1 MDSVTRF
8 AMAQREV
15 GLTIGEPPATRG
27 YTPSVFAML
36 PRLMERTGAS
46 AKGTVTG
53 FYTVLVE
60 GDDLQEPITDAVR
73 SILDGHIVLSRQLA
87 AENHYPSI
95 DVLESISRLMTELAT
110 PGHKHAAGLLREVLA
125 TYASAR
131 DLVNIGAYAAGSNPA
146 IDFALA
152 MMPRVREYLR
162 QDATEST
169 DYAAAVEVL
178 QRMFVN
184 V

>member
-1 MDSVTRF
+1 MP
-8 AMAQREV
+8 
-15 GLTIGEPPATRG
+15 EPCCINP
-27 YTPSVFAML
+27 
-36 PRLMERTGAS
+36 
-46 AKGTVTG
+46 TVVDT
-53 FYTVLVE
+53 
-60 GDDLQEPITDAVR
+60 AR
-73 SILDGHIVLSRQLA
+73 AILDGHIVLSRQLA

-178 QRMFVN
+178 DQSAIEPADGMRPEQGRDDADRDASVRSRRPAAEILR
-184 V
+184 

>member
-1 MDSVTRF
+1 
-8 AMAQREV
+8 
-15 GLTIGEPPATRG
+15 
-27 YTPSVFAML
+27 
-36 PRLMERTGAS
+36 
-46 AKGTVTG
+46 
-53 FYTVLVE
+53 
-60 GDDLQEPITDAVR
+60 VR